1 MGPGEASN
9 VFLLTPEIP
18 LDPTHMLEI
27 TKLILCRQ
35 EPNGSHDGVANSGS
49 GATVSQ
55 VSRQADK
62 VVNKPSNMMSNV
74 VAA

>member
-35 EPNGSHDGVANSGS
+35 EPNGSHGGVANSGS

-55 VSRQADK
+55 VSRQGCQQTEQHDEH
-62 VVNKPSNMMSNV
+62 V